1 MPTRGD
7 LVQEMRTYL
16 AECTAHGFD
25 EGDLRDL
32 HCALERT
39 SARVSTADRSVVYLH
54 STYLPD
60 VERWTAV
67 FMADAPDLVRRVTD
81 IAQLSSVEIHRA
93 LALVVARDVHAGT
106 AGHGATSE
114 RNS

>member
-1 MPTRGD
+1 MPIRGD

-16 AECTAHGFD
+16 AECTAHGLG

-32 HCALERT
+32 HCALEWT
-39 SARVSTADRSVVYLH
+39 SARVSTAARSVVYLH

-67 FMADAPDLVRRVTD
+67 FLADGPDLVLRVTS
-81 IAQLSSVEIHRA
+81 IAQLSSVAVHRA
-93 LALVVARDVHAGT
+93 FALVVARDVHAGT
-106 AGHGATSE
+106 AGHGATRE

>member
-1 MPTRGD
+1 MPIPGD

-16 AECTAHGFD
+16 AECTAHGLD

-32 HCALERT
+32 HCALEWT
-39 SARVSTADRSVVYLH
+39 SARVSTAGRSVVCLH

-67 FMADAPDLVRRVTD
+67 FMADDPDLVLRVTN
-81 IAQLSSVEIHRA
+81 IAQLSSVRVHRA
-93 LALVVARDVHAGT
+93 LALVVTRDVHAGP